1 MKIPTKKLV
10 ICALFLV
17 LGIVFPTIFHMAGL
31 GSAFLPMH
39 IPVFICAFLCGPML
53 GAVVAVC
60 TVFLS
65 SMLTGMPMLFPVGV
79 AMMIELAVYAIA
91 AGALG
96 SGKTNSIPRLYGA
109 LIVAVVLGRIANGLA
124 NVVLLG
130 TTGASYSAAAFVS
143 GTLITTIPGTILIFV
158 FVPGLTK
165 LISKL
170 VKLHE

>member
-1 MKIPTKKLV
+1 MKISTKKLV

-31 GSAFLPMH
+31 GSAFL
-39 IPVFICAFLCGPML
+39 
-53 GAVVAVC
+53 
-60 TVFLS
+60 
-65 SMLTGMPMLFPVGV
+65 PMLFPVGV